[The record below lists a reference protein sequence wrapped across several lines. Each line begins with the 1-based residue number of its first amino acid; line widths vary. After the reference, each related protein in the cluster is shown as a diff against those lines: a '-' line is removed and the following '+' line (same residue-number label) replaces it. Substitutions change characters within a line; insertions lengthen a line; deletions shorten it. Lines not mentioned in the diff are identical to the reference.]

1 MRCPNLTQKIEV
13 KQHKPTGRALQARL
27 PRLTSWHSG
36 DLSGEKDLPGH
47 KKITIFVQ
55 HFNVS
60 TKLARVGLGE
70 KDCGA
75 NKTFSF
81 MVGKDSFSF
90 EAGNCFHVCTDGN
103 ALPWMFKDDT
113 DFINGINR
121 IGICSHLTGVRVI
134 SYVLMDNHLHFL
146 LCGSMPLCKEFI
158 TRYKHLTGKYIYS
171 RYSIKGHLRGLP
183 TGIIPIEDE
192 ENLLSVIAYIDRNPV
207 VAGYRYLPSEYPWG
221 TARYVFKG
229 NALLETENAAAGT
242 SREIC
247 AGGEICRNLTELGTI
262 SAKGRYERLGT
273 RENLPDHWILESSG
287 IIHPCCFFNPKIIE
301 SIFKTPARYI
311 YHLSKKLEGEIDA
324 TIHNGKKSFLPDK
337 ELRPAVAELAATLFG
352 TADVRTLNIASRLL
366 IARKLRYEYAST
378 HKQIAR
384 MLHLDAETLKGYV

>member
-1 MRCPNLTQKIEV
+1 MKCPNLTQKIEV
-13 KQHKPTGRALQARL
+13 KQHKQTGRALQARL

-121 IGICSHLTGVRVI
+121 IGICSYITGVKVI

-183 TGIIPIEDE
+183 TGIIPIEDQ

-221 TARYVFKG
+221 TARYVFKD
-229 NALLETENAAAGT
+229 NALLGIEDVENLNKG
-242 SREIC
+242 C
-247 AGGEICRNLTELGTI
+247 ICRGLVSLGKISAIERYEKLGT
-262 SAKGRYERLGT
+262 KV
-273 RENLPDHWILESSG
+273 NLPHQWVMDSRGMIPATS
-287 IIHPCCFFNPKIIE
+287 FFSPAIIE
-301 SIFKTPARYI
+301 TLFKSPVRYI